1 MAYCRLNFT
10 IWCFDLASCYMHKT
24 FFCLK
29 GGLNKFLCIFALYA
43 WFFLA
48 FHRICQLL
56 PKFSNRQSWTK
67 YIGTGS
73 FLQIFSIKIFLSPLN
88 KVMMVGD
95 GFLLVLISS
104 TLFSH
109 RAAGE
114 MFGQFLCKKLIF
126 LVIFKPVLIILYKI
140 VGRLLLHF
148 FSKNL
153 GCATF
158 ISLHF
163 LKFWFAHFLLIFPP
177 KWKQKVPTFFE
188 TFNLLLS
195 ECQCGCAIVRRNIH

>member
-1 MAYCRLNFT
+1 M
-10 IWCFDLASCYMHKT
+10 
-24 FFCLK
+24 
-29 GGLNKFLCIFALYA
+29 NKFLCIFALYA
-43 WFFLA
+43 WFFLV
-48 FHRICQLL
+48 FLRICQLL

-104 TLFSH
+104 TLFSY

-148 FSKNL
+148 FFKKSWL
-153 GCATF
+153 C
-158 ISLHF
+158 HF
-163 LKFWFAHFLLIFPP
+163 YFPS
-177 KWKQKVPTFFE
+177 FFE
-188 TFNLLLS
+188 ILICPFFTNFSSKVKTKSPYLFWNFQS
-195 ECQCGCAIVRRNIH
+195 FVVRMSMWLCDCKKEYTLKYQDVQRCFCY